1 VTAESD
7 DAPATG
13 LLRVLARRVGT
24 RLRRAWDERSQQRWQ
39 NALAR
44 DLQQATRGGGEFR
57 EIHDVRR
64 ERAARHRER
73 GEMPQAA
80 AETWALVGLALK
92 SGDLDAAST
101 HAYEGLPLLEHASDI
116 VWDLAYWATA
126 HIGGAELRRRR
137 AAPAAKLY
145 AAAIEAWTRS
155 DRAAARMTLTTW
167 LASAQW
173 QLGQYHDALAT
184 TAIALSLARRLAGA
198 TAADPYREVPGHA
211 RLELWDPIGVRD
223 TIVTTY
229 ATRVLVRA
237 VLGAFDE
244 IAHEVSEANALFDG
258 GLSSAEVR
266 PLTRARGWAAYRQ
279 GDYAA
284 AERLYGEASEGLQ
297 DDATRLLALEGLGW
311 AYIELG
317 FVDEA
322 AGLAKEVLAV
332 TPHEHAAQTIR
343 AVAEWKRNSHDL
355 AEQFARAVVGDE
367 AASPDCRSDASRVL
381 AEVALARG
389 DRQEAL
395 AAARRSYDAICE
407 SMGADDLAAAMQLV
421 TLARCEAACGLASAE
436 DRFRQ
441 ACALRM
447 PPRHPRRA
455 QVHEAYAVFLESA
468 GRHAEAE
475 QMRAIAE
482 ASKDERR

>member
-173 QLGQYHDALAT
+173 QVGQYHDALAT
-184 TAIALSLARRLAGA
+184 TAIALLRKRARTSGA
-198 TAADPYREVPGHA
+198 ESRAAPSRTSA
-211 RLELWDPIGVRD
+211 QSSSPIGRSRSSAR
-223 TIVTTY
+223 VTRTMRY
-229 ATRVLVRA
+229 SA
-237 VLGAFDE
+237 
-244 IAHEVSEANALFDG
+244 DG
-258 GLSSAEVR
+258 GRDPCSTPGVLPVGIGCM
-266 PLTRARGWAAYRQ
+266 P
-279 GDYAA
+279 GDGS
-284 AERLYGEASEGLQ
+284 ERE
-297 DDATRLLALEGLGW
+297 
-311 AYIELG
+311 
-317 FVDEA
+317 
-322 AGLAKEVLAV
+322 
-332 TPHEHAAQTIR
+332 
-343 AVAEWKRNSHDL
+343 
-355 AEQFARAVVGDE
+355 
-367 AASPDCRSDASRVL
+367 
-381 AEVALARG
+381 
-389 DRQEAL
+389 
-395 AAARRSYDAICE
+395 
-407 SMGADDLAAAMQLV
+407 
-421 TLARCEAACGLASAE
+421 
-436 DRFRQ
+436 
-441 ACALRM
+441 
-447 PPRHPRRA
+447 
-455 QVHEAYAVFLESA
+455 
-468 GRHAEAE
+468 
-475 QMRAIAE
+475 
-482 ASKDERR
+482 